1 MVKYFGWALAAV
13 FIPVMVVTTVA
24 AKKLTPLEKAM
35 RALCEKEE
43 PAGRVASHS
52 NTGAASAMPAL
63 PASGGGEKGNTLAAQ
78 TAVGGKDFRFPTD
91 TVARNGITITAKNIQ
106 PSGGQPD
113 PMGLTVTASAE
124 EIKLSWSN
132 TATAWTGFAGYL
144 VFKTEHGGKADRINA
159 FPLAGNSYRDLTV
172 TPQVQY
178 TYQVSAIDA
187 KGTTLLSS
195 RPLICSLAP
204 SLPPRVPRDFEVVS
218 EEEQVT
224 LKWKPNVRTSHAI
237 AGYLVYR
244 SGTLED
250 QGECLTNTPVAGTQ
264 YKYND
269 ERGEYE
275 QKYFYRVAAVDAWGL
290 TGEASAPLAGLARSR
305 SRDGLILMSTA
316 YRGMG
321 RDDRGFT
328 GSLQFCYYIGTLY
341 GTQDPSL
348 SPLALF
354 LDPLSLWLLSA
365 DAKYTLLT
373 EQQAPLSLA
382 VGSKGAIQLFAG
394 QQDSSGGSFT
404 FSEKSNMEYL
414 WGGYLSLSRS
424 FGNWGVHGGYIQGT
438 MGDAV
443 YYLSKYLEP
452 EKTRNLFFMGVDFPI
467 VRRMNVA
474 LEIICPLDAELESRQ
489 QPLLINLHVDRFFNF
504 DMSFLHWKQGWAVL
518 GYFNVRVTVFPGK

>member
-1 MVKYFGWALAAV
+1 MVKYLGLALSVV
-13 FIPVMVVTTVA
+13 FIPALVVSTVA

-35 RALCEKEE
+35 RALCKKEE
-43 PAGRVASHS
+43 PTGRVASNA
-52 NTGAASAMPAL
+52 NTEAAQSIASMPAS
-63 PASGGGEKGNTLAAQ
+63 PASGGGTTL
-78 TAVGGKDFRFPTD
+78 TAI
-91 TVARNGITITAKNIQ
+91 N
-106 PSGGQPD
+106 PSGWQPD
-113 PMGLTVTASAE
+113 PMGLTVAASAE

-132 TATAWTGFAGYL
+132 TATAWSGFAGYL
-144 VFKTEHGGKADRINA
+144 VLKAEPGGKADVLNA
-159 FPLAGNSYRDLTV
+159 FPLAGNWYRDLTV

-195 RPLICSLAP
+195 RPLVSSLAT
-204 SLPPRVPRDFEVVS
+204 SRPPRVPRDVEVGS
-218 EEEQVT
+218 EEEKVT
-224 LKWKPNVRTSHAI
+224 LKWKKNVRTSHDV

-244 SGTLED
+244 SPSRED

-264 YKYND
+264 YKYDD
-269 ERGEYE
+269 ERGEYGQE
-275 QKYFYRVAAVDAWGL
+275 YFYRVTAVDAWGL
-290 TGEASAPLAGLARSR
+290 TGEASVPLAGLARPR

-321 RDDRGFT
+321 REERGLT

-354 LDPLSLWLLSA
+354 LDPISLWLLSA

-382 VGSKGAIQLFAG
+382 VGGKGAIQLFAG

-414 WGGYLSLSRS
+414 WGTYLSLSRS
-424 FGNWGVHGGYIQGT
+424 FGNWGVHGGYLQGT

-452 EKTRNLFFMGVDFPI
+452 EKTRNLFFVGVDFPV
-467 VRRMNVA
+467 VRRMNAV
-474 LEIICPLDAELESRQ
+474 LEILCPLDAELKSRQ
-489 QPLLINLHVDRFFNF
+489 QPLLLNLHVDRFFNF
-504 DMSFLHWKQGWAVL
+504 
-518 GYFNVRVTVFPGK
+518 